1 MFFRSVTNAKCHAS
15 IASSLAPLIMYYVT
29 LLYYTKSCTLVN
41 YHRARRG
48 AFGNDVQFG
57 FLSFA
62 AWLAVA
68 SIFVR

>member
-1 MFFRSVTNAKCHAS
+1 
-15 IASSLAPLIMYYVT
+15 MYYVT

>member
-1 MFFRSVTNAKCHAS
+1 MFFSDECKVTRIDRMQSGTAY
-15 IASSLAPLIMYYVT
+15 YYVT
-29 LLYYTKSCTLVN
+29 LLYSTKSYTLVN
-41 YHRARRG
+41 SDHRARRG

-62 AWLAVA
+62 VWLVVA